1 MQAVAHEG
9 NSALPLRMSYPDRC
23 KGGMTNIHNTSL
35 RSFALVTLHIFALI
49 YAFMLQINSLPTEG
63 NPLASFSIYC

>member
-1 MQAVAHEG
+1 MQTVAHEG
-9 NSALPLRMSYPDRC
+9 NSALPLRMSYPRWY
-23 KGGMTNIHNTSL
+23 KRRMMNIHNTSL